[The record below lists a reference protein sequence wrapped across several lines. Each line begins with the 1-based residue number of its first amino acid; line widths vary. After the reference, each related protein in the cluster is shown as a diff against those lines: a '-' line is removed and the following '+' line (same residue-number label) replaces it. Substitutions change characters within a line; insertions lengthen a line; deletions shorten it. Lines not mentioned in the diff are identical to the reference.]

1 MLIDKR
7 AALVFLECTSL
18 HRRALKRGIKLY
30 VIVGHMHWFHG
41 HAGEDIAD
49 AVGFPASHSLGTG
62 TVGCGDALCTITKG
76 DCQSIILHGSGRA
89 RWCL

>member
-30 VIVGHMHWFHG
+30 VIVGLIYIG
-41 HAGEDIAD
+41 VRTTSGKTLPLRS
-49 AVGFPASHSLGTG
+49 VSPPATRWEQEQSG
-62 TVGCGDALCTITKG
+62 VVMLCV
-76 DCQSIILHGSGRA
+76 QSRKVIVSR
-89 RWCL
+89 